1 MGDIRE
7 IAKLGHPVLRETANP
22 VIEIDDTIGQLIDDL
37 FATSEAANGA
47 GIAAPQIHVSLR
59 VFILSIKPT
68 PRYPKAPD
76 MEPTAVINPEVLWK
90 SEESKK
96 DWEGCLSVPG
106 IRGRVPRPVAI
117 KVRYTTQQGV
127 EVEKEFSDFA
137 ARVFLHEFDHLEG
150 LTWLDHVEDNRD
162 IVSEEEYLKIISG
175 QSRSQTAGSQ

>member
-1 MGDIRE
+1 MK
-7 IAKLGHPVLRETANP
+7 IAQLGHPVLRQVARP
-22 VIEIDDTIGQLIDDL
+22 VSAINAEIQALIDDL

-68 PRYPKAPD
+68 PRYPNAPT

-90 SEESKK
+90 SEECKK

-106 IRGRVPRPVAI
+106 IRGLVPRPVRI
-117 KVRYTTQQGV
+117 KARYTTRDGV
-127 EVEKEFSDFA
+127 VVEKEFSDFA

-150 LTWLDHVEDNRD
+150 LTWLDHIENNRE
-162 IVSEEEYLKIISG
+162 IFSEAEYLKAI
-175 QSRSQTAGSQ
+175 QSQCAAPGV